1 MGIATGICTACLAK
15 ACGHE
20 TPDYTELHCVS
31 NFSFLRGASHP
42 QELIQR
48 AIELGYKGLALT
60 DECSVAGWFVRIK
73 PGKTWR
79 WNALPP
85 MTSNSSSAVNWFT
98 TAPHSGW
105 WCWLAIRE
113 GYGHL
118 CEFITRLR
126 RAVDGKGQTPL
137 TRQGS
142 SPKPCLIACFC
153 FCPIV
158 RPFGPAPRS
167 GALSA
172 QT

>member
-1 MGIATGICTACLAK
+1 MALECAAADDFKLIIGSEFLVHDSTPFRLVVLAR
-15 ACGHE
+15 
-20 TPDYTELHCVS
+20 
-31 NFSFLRGASHP
+31 N
-42 QELIQR
+42 
-48 AIELGYKGLALT
+48 
-60 DECSVAGWFVRIK
+60 
-73 PGKTWR
+73 
-79 WNALPP
+79 
-85 MTSNSSSAVNWFT
+85 
-98 TAPHSGW
+98 
-105 WCWLAIRE
+105 RE

-126 RAVDGKGQTPL
+126 RAVDGKGQAPL